1 MRRSALLIVTLGVA
15 LGVTAPSGA
24 RAAPLFNNLAQQ
36 AYGGDQISNNVY
48 ASFSVGSQ
56 GLSLSSMSFALLA
69 TSPLDGLSFRAILR
83 GDNSDNPGSVV
94 HPLGQILDS
103 ALLGASLSAPSI
115 ITLTESTPIALAANA
130 RYWIELTPVGVPPYT
145 SAYWLWTNT
154 ANGAGVR
161 TEFTLNGAAG
171 NYVTANNTASAVYM
185 MEISAV
191 PEPDSTG
198 LLGVGIAGL
207 VSLAYLRRRSIP
219 TA

>member
-103 ALLGASLSAPSI
+103 ALLGASLSTPSI
-115 ITLTESTPIALAANA
+115 ITLTESTPIALTANA
-130 RYWIELTPVGVPPYT
+130 RYWIELTPVAGGT
-145 SAYWLWTNT
+145 SANWLWTNT
-154 ANGAGVR
+154 ANGAGVGA
-161 TEFTLNGAAG
+161 EFTLNGAAG
-171 NYVTANNTASAVYM
+171 NYITANNTVSAVYM

-198 LLGVGIAGL
+198 VLGVGIAGL